1 MLPLE
6 ETPRQELVLLLVEML
21 LAFLGVA
28 PGM

>member
-6 ETPRQELVLLLVEML
+6 ETPRQKLVLLLAEML